1 MLPTTERT
9 REMKGQQMWWDIYP
23 DREEKKNHFFYL
35 KKKEVKR
42 ATLCDDKSSLHWK
55 DASEW
60 ESYMNFKI
68 KSKIKKSHENFKGN
82 LKKFSKP

>member
-23 DREEKKNHFFYL
+23 DREEKKSFFL
-35 KKKEVKR
+35 FIKKEVKR

-68 KSKIKKSHENFKGN
+68 K
-82 LKKFSKP
+82 